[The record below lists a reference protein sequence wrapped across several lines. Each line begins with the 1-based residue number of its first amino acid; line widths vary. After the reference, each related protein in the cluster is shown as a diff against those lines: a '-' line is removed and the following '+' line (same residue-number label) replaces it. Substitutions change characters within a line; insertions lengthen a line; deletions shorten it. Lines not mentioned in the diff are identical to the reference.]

1 MTRRQ
6 YIAVRSRPRFV
17 TRRQHSLAKQAS
29 WLKTEATAGSLL
41 KAQNG
46 YAPLTNCASYHFF
59 TAADRIL
66 YDRHRAKGAY
76 PCSRFGRE
84 RDAFGTWAIDG
95 SEGLSQ
101 IPNGLEAMKPLRRGA
116 YIVLSHAPSPG
127 RALPPKSPRDQSSS
141 AGTGP

>member
-1 MTRRQ
+1 MTRSQ

-66 YDRHRAKGAY
+66 YNRHRAKGAY
-76 PCSRFGRE
+76 PCSRLGERE
-84 RDAFGTWAIDG
+84 RRFWHLGNLPLCRGVHAHDHSVLDRKKTRPEAFHSWF
-95 SEGLSQ
+95 SGL
-101 IPNGLEAMKPLRRGA
+101 
-116 YIVLSHAPSPG
+116 V
-127 RALPPKSPRDQSSS
+127 
-141 AGTGP
+141 